1 MFWLF
6 IDLLAGEGGRGGI
19 KSLRVTARKR
29 AENLLARHL
38 FSCQINQRLSA
49 IFEAT
54 IFPEKGIWKA
64 YGKIT
69 EGPYWS
75 AGPPAPNRS
84 GTYFRAIGVVRG
96 SPDRCKLPLP
106 PFCRYDGAFAQAGC
120 YRGGRFS

>member
-1 MFWLF
+1 MPVFWLF

-54 IFPEKGIWKA
+54 IFPEKGIWEA

-69 EGPYWS
+69 EGRIGRLALPRQIDQGHIS
-75 AGPPAPNRS
+75 VRLGRAGQS
-84 GTYFRAIGVVRG
+84 
-96 SPDRCKLPLP
+96 
-106 PFCRYDGAFAQAGC
+106 
-120 YRGGRFS
+120 